1 MKGAPVFCRKKL
13 RQAHHLLTKTVAEA
27 DYTILHQWNQEE
39 YGMIAAL
46 NRRERVTIQENIRI
60 PELYRQK
67 LIHYAESFQDLAKS
81 LDTMEYSGRQAG
93 ENDRRDILEEQ
104 KSAENRLLISH
115 NLCEVARIMNSLAD
129 ELSHC
134 RPIEERHRKMLI
146 HALRAESIYGE
157 QFCYITEGEDDTRAM
172 SVILH
177 TDRRGGCQ
185 AAQVANMMSVLLNR
199 KLQLSAASPYMV
211 GQEPRSFVF
220 VEEPKYVALT
230 GFCKVT
236 KENEPVSGDHYSILE
251 SEKGRMSLI
260 LSDGTGS
267 GEQASKDSERVL
279 DLMEKLLEAGY
290 EREAAA
296 DMVNVAFFAGGREYS
311 HPTLDICDLNLYD
324 GQCYFCKVGGAASF
338 LKRGHRM
345 EMINHGNL
353 PLGIFRNVDVN
364 TTTRTLSN
372 GDYVIL
378 MTDGV
383 LDAFGEEDYETV
395 LTETVGDMEDVCPG
409 ELAEKI
415 MEAALVSC
423 GGRIQDDM
431 TVLVAGIWE
440 NATV

>member
-1 MKGAPVFCRKKL
+1 
-13 RQAHHLLTKTVAEA
+13 
-27 DYTILHQWNQEE
+27 
-39 YGMIAAL
+39 MIAAL
-46 NRRERVTIQENIRI
+46 NRRERTMVQENIRI

-81 LDTMEYSGRQAG
+81 LDTMERGEKSGE
-93 ENDRRDILEEQ
+93 ENDRREVLEGQ
-104 KSAENRLLISH
+104 RSAENRQLISH
-115 NLCEVARIMNSLAD
+115 NLCEVARIMNSLAE

-134 RPIEERHRKMLI
+134 RPIEERYRKLLV

-157 QFCYITEGEDDTRAM
+157 QFCYITDREDDTRAM

-177 TDRRGGCQ
+177 TDQKGGCQ

-199 KLQLSAASPYMV
+199 RLQLSAASPYMV

-220 VEEPKYVALT
+220 VEEPKFVALT

-236 KENEPVSGDHYSILE
+236 KENESVSGDHYSILE
-251 SEKGRMSLI
+251 SEKGKMSLI

-267 GEQASKDSERVL
+267 GEQASRDSERVL
-279 DLMEKLLEAGY
+279 DLIEKLLEAGY

-296 DMVNVAFFAGGREYS
+296 DMVNVAFFAGDREYS
-311 HPTLDICDLNLYD
+311 HPTLDICDLDLYD
-324 GQCYFCKVGGAASF
+324 GGCYFCKVGGAASF
-338 LKRGHRM
+338 LKRGRHI
-345 EMINHGNL
+345 EMVSQGNL

-364 TTTRTLSN
+364 TIERKLSH

-383 LDAFGEEDYETV
+383 LEALGDVDYETV
-395 LTETVGDMEDVCPG
+395 LEEIVGEMADMCPG

-415 MEAALVSC
+415 MEAALLSC

-440 NATV
+440 NAAV